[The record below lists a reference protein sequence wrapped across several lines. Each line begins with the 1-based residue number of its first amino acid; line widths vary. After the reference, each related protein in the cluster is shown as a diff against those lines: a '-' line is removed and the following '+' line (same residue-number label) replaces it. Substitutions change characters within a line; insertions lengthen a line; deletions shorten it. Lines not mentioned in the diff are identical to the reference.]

1 MTNNRA
7 AASIK
12 NSSFSIITQVLT
24 VIINFVVKT
33 VFIYTLGSEYLGM
46 NGLFSNIIT
55 MLSLADLGI
64 GVAIPYSLYKPLST
78 EDQETIKSL
87 MHFYKKIYNII
98 GTAVLMI
105 GFSITPFLP
114 FIIKEMPENIP
125 HIYLIYMMF
134 VTHSASS
141 YFFVYKKFLI
151 DADQKGYITSKITF
165 LFSTILSVIQIIL
178 LVTTYNFIL
187 YLGSS
192 IIMVILQNIYISRKA
207 EKMYPYLKDKNIQE
221 IDKKEYKEIKK
232 NVSSLFIYKIGSVIM
247 NGTDN
252 IVISKAIGL
261 VMVGIYSNYLMIIN
275 SIYNILNQIFN
286 AITSS
291 IGNLVVTTNEKR
303 SKNVYENLNFF
314 TFLLYGTVSICIMV
328 LINPFIKI
336 WIGEEYVLSDFV
348 SFLLSLNLYITGM
361 QSVTTSFRNAYGL
374 FYKAKYRPIFM
385 CVLNIILSIFLAYYL
400 GIAGVILGTII
411 SRFVTVV
418 WLDPYI
424 IYEYGFKENVKGFYF
439 QYFIY
444 LIVYLILGGITMY
457 FFHYLS
463 ISNIIT
469 FVVYGGIT
477 FLILMSIIC
486 LLFHKTK
493 EFRYFYDYFI
503 PKINKILKKKRV
515 F

>member
-1 MTNNRA
+1 MTSNRA

-24 VIINFVVKT
+24 VVINFVVKT
-33 VFIYTLGSEYLGM
+33 IFIYTLGSEYLGI

-64 GVAIPYSLYKPLST
+64 GIAIPYSLYKPLST
-78 EDQETIKSL
+78 EDHEKIKSL
-87 MHFYKKIYNII
+87 MYFYKRIYNII
-98 GTAVLMI
+98 GIAVLMI
-105 GFSITPFLP
+105 GFSITPFLS
-114 FIIKEMPENIP
+114 FLIKEMPENIP
-125 HIYLIYMMF
+125 HIYLIYIMF

-165 LFSTILSVIQIIL
+165 LFSTVLSIVQIIL
-178 LVTTYNFIL
+178 LLTTHNFIL

-192 IIMVILQNIYISRKA
+192 IVMVILQNIYISKKA
-207 EKMYPYLKDKNIQE
+207 EQLYPYLKEKKVQE
-221 IDKKEYKEIKK
+221 IDKQEYKEIKK

-252 IVISKAIGL
+252 IVISKIIGL

-303 SKNVYENLNFF
+303 SRNVYENLNFF
-314 TFLLYGTVSICIMV
+314 TFLLYGTVSICIMIF
-328 LINPFIKI
+328 INPFIRI
-336 WIGEEYVLSDFV
+336 WIGEEYVLSNWVAFLI
-348 SFLLSLNLYITGM
+348 SFNLYITGM

-385 CVLNIILSIFLAYYL
+385 CILNIIISVILAYYF
-400 GIAGVILGTII
+400 GISGVILGTII
-411 SRFVTVV
+411 SRLITVV

-424 IYEYGFKENVKGFYF
+424 IYEYGFKENVKDFYK
-439 QYFIY
+439 QYSIY
-444 LIVYLILGGITMY
+444 LLLYLILGGITMLCY
-457 FFHYLS
+457 HYLS
-463 ISNIIT
+463 ISNLVVFILYGIVT
-469 FVVYGGIT
+469 FSLLV
-477 FLILMSIIC
+477 SIIC

-493 EFRYFYDYFI
+493 EFRYFYDYMI
-503 PKINKILKKKRV
+503 PKINKFLKKKRV
-515 F
+515 S

>member
-1 MTNNRA
+1 
-7 AASIK
+7 
-12 NSSFSIITQVLT
+12 
-24 VIINFVVKT
+24 
-33 VFIYTLGSEYLGM
+33 
-46 NGLFSNIIT
+46 
-55 MLSLADLGI
+55 
-64 GVAIPYSLYKPLST
+64 
-78 EDQETIKSL
+78 
-87 MHFYKKIYNII
+87 
-98 GTAVLMI
+98 
-105 GFSITPFLP
+105 
-114 FIIKEMPENIP
+114 
-125 HIYLIYMMF
+125 
-134 VTHSASS
+134 
-141 YFFVYKKFLI
+141 
-151 DADQKGYITSKITF
+151 
-165 LFSTILSVIQIIL
+165 
-178 LVTTYNFIL
+178 
-187 YLGSS
+187 
-192 IIMVILQNIYISRKA
+192 
-207 EKMYPYLKDKNIQE
+207 
-221 IDKKEYKEIKK
+221 
-232 NVSSLFIYKIGSVIM
+232 M